1 MGELDKCPPR
11 SARAAGKC
19 GKELTKST
27 EMCAKVRSEEDELLG
42 SQTDEE
48 SSATAL
54 RIREELARR
63 RLSRQWLADEARVSL
78 STLEKA
84 LSGQRPFTLATVVRL
99 EGALGVALRGRA
111 PESGAA
117 EGNTALAAEE
127 MGAYSRAAVRWLEG
141 EYLTLR
147 RSFSEPGAVYAYRT
161 LIAWDEDTH
170 CLAFHESS
178 RLDQGFEQHGFV
190 SFPHLSGHIYLVT
203 NVEGQYRIAILGRP
217 SPQGALYGVLTTLAA
232 GAGAQL
238 TPTAT
243 PIALLP
249 ISRRS
254 ESEFGLIRA
263 GDKCHDEYA
272 EHVDA
277 VTRRGY
283 AFFPA

>member
-1 MGELDKCPPR
+1 M
-11 SARAAGKC
+11 
-19 GKELTKST
+19 
-27 EMCAKVRSEEDELLG
+27 LG

-48 SSATAL
+48 SEATAL

-84 LSGQRPFTLATVVRL
+84 LSGHRPFTLATVVRL
-99 EGALGVALRGRA
+99 EGALGVALRAGKA
-111 PESGAA
+111 PEPGVD
-117 EGNTALAAEE
+117 NTGLAAEE
-127 MGAYSRAAVRWLEG
+127 MGAYARAAVRWLEG

-147 RSFSEPGAVYAYRT
+147 RSFGEPGAIYAYRT
-161 LIAWDEDTH
+161 LIAWDEATH

-178 RLDQGFEQHGFV
+178 RLDRSFEQHGFV

-203 NVEGQYRIAILGRP
+203 HVEGQYRIAILGRP
-217 SPQGALYGVLTTLAA
+217 TPQGALNGVLTTLAA

-249 ISRRS
+249 ISRRT
-254 ESEFGLIRA
+254 ESEFGLIRP
-263 GDKCHDEYA
+263 GDRCHGEYA
-272 EHVDA
+272 EHVAA
-277 VTRRGY
+277 VTERGY
-283 AFFPA
+283 ALFPV

>member
-1 MGELDKCPPR
+1 M
-11 SARAAGKC
+11 
-19 GKELTKST
+19 
-27 EMCAKVRSEEDELLG
+27 LG

-63 RLSRQWLADEARVSL
+63 RLSRQWLADEAKVSL

-84 LSGQRPFTLATVVRL
+84 LSGHRPFTLATVVRL
-99 EGALGVALRGRA
+99 ETALGVALRGVKP
-111 PESGAA
+111 PERNLDS
-117 EGNTALAAEE
+117 TTLAADEL
-127 MGAYSRAAVRWLEG
+127 GAYSRAAVHWLEG

-147 RSFSEPGAVYAYRT
+147 PSFSEAGSVYAYRT
-161 LIAWDEDTH
+161 MIAWDEETH

-178 RLDQGFEQHGFV
+178 RLDRGFEQHGFV

-217 SPQGALYGVLTTLAA
+217 SRDGALNGVLTTLAA

-238 TPTAT
+238 TPTST

-249 ISRRS
+249 ISRR
-254 ESEFGLIRA
+254 EEAEFGLIRP
-263 GDKCHDEYA
+263 GDRCHDEYA
-272 EHVDA
+272 AHVAA
-277 VTRRGY
+277 VTERGF
-283 AFFPA
+283 ALFPV

>member
-1 MGELDKCPPR
+1 
-11 SARAAGKC
+11 
-19 GKELTKST
+19 
-27 EMCAKVRSEEDELLG
+27 VLG

-99 EGALGVALRGRA
+99 EGALGVALRAGKA
-111 PESGAA
+111 PEPGA
-117 EGNTALAAEE
+117 EGAGLAPEQ
-127 MGAYSRAAVRWLEG
+127 MGAYARAAVRWLEG

-147 RSFSEPGAVYAYRT
+147 RSFSEPGAIYAYRT
-161 LIAWDEDTH
+161 LLDWDDDQH
-170 CLAFHESS
+170 CLTFSESS
-178 RLDQGFEQHGFV
+178 RLDRGFEQHGFV

-217 SPQGALYGVLTTLAA
+217 SPQGCLNGVLTTLAA

-249 ISRRS
+249 MSRR
-254 ESEFGLIRA
+254 EVSEFGLIRR
-263 GDKCHDEYA
+263 GDKCHEEYA
-272 EHVDA
+272 QQVAA
-277 VTRRGY
+277 VTERGY
-283 AFFPA
+283 ALFPV

>member
-1 MGELDKCPPR
+1 M
-11 SARAAGKC
+11 
-19 GKELTKST
+19 
-27 EMCAKVRSEEDELLG
+27 LG
-42 SQTDEE
+42 SQTEEE
-48 SSATAL
+48 SNATAL

-63 RLSRQWLADEARVSL
+63 RLSRQWLADEAKVSL

-84 LSGQRPFTLATVVRL
+84 LSGHRPFTLATVVRL
-99 EGALGVALRGRA
+99 EGALGVTLRGGKA
-111 PESGAA
+111 PERSLDSG
-117 EGNTALAAEE
+117 TLAAEE
-127 MGAYSRAAVRWLEG
+127 MGAYSRAAVHWLEG

-147 RSFSEPGAVYAYRT
+147 RSFSEPGSVYAYLT

-178 RLDQGFEQHGFV
+178 RLDRGFEQHGFV

-217 SPQGALYGVLTTLAA
+217 SREGALNGVLTTLAA

-238 TPTAT
+238 TPAST

-254 ESEFGLIRA
+254 ESVVGLIRP
-263 GDKCHDEYA
+263 GDRCHAEYS
-272 EHVDA
+272 EHVA
-277 VTRRGY
+277 TVTERGY
-283 AFFPA
+283 ALFPM

>member
-1 MGELDKCPPR
+1 M
-11 SARAAGKC
+11 
-19 GKELTKST
+19 
-27 EMCAKVRSEEDELLG
+27 LG

-48 SSATAL
+48 SSVTAL

-84 LSGQRPFTLATVVRL
+84 LSGHRPFTLATVVRL
-99 EGALGVALRGRA
+99 ESALGVPLRGGKP
-111 PESGAA
+111 PERSLDSS
-117 EGNTALAAEE
+117 TLAAEE
-127 MGAYSRAAVRWLEG
+127 MGAYSRAAVHWLEG

-147 RSFSEPGAVYAYRT
+147 RSFSEAGSVYAYRT
-161 LIAWDEDTH
+161 QIAWDEDTH

-178 RLDQGFEQHGFV
+178 RVDQSFEQHGFV

-203 NVEGQYRIAILGRP
+203 NVQGQYRIAILGRP
-217 SPQGALYGVLTTLAA
+217 TPQGTLNGVLTTLAA

-249 ISRRS
+249 ISRRT
-254 ESEFGLIRA
+254 EAEFGLIRP

-272 EHVDA
+272 EHVGA
-277 VTRRGY
+277 VTERGY
-283 AFFPA
+283 ALFPG

>member
-1 MGELDKCPPR
+1 MI
-11 SARAAGKC
+11 
-19 GKELTKST
+19 
-27 EMCAKVRSEEDELLG
+27 G

-84 LSGQRPFTLATVVRL
+84 LSGHRPFTLATVVRL
-99 EGALGVALRGRA
+99 ESALGVALRGGGP
-111 PESGAA
+111 PERNLDS
-117 EGNTALAAEE
+117 TTLAADE
-127 MGAYSRAAVRWLEG
+127 MGAYSRAAVHWLEG

-147 RSFSEPGAVYAYRT
+147 RSFSERGSVYAYRT
-161 LIAWDEDTH
+161 LIAWDEDSH

-178 RLDQGFEQHGFV
+178 RLDHGFEQHGHV

-217 SPQGALYGVLTTLAA
+217 SRDGALYGVLTTLAA

-238 TPTAT
+238 TPAST

-249 ISRRS
+249 ISRRA
-254 ESEFGLIRA
+254 EAEFGLIRP
-263 GDKCHDEYA
+263 GDRCHDEYA
-272 EHVDA
+272 EHVAA
-277 VTRRGY
+277 VTDRGY
-283 AFFPA
+283 ALFPM

>member
-1 MGELDKCPPR
+1 M
-11 SARAAGKC
+11 
-19 GKELTKST
+19 
-27 EMCAKVRSEEDELLG
+27 LG
-42 SQTDEE
+42 SQSDEE

-99 EGALGVALRGRA
+99 EGALGVALRGKGQER
-111 PESGAA
+111 AA
-117 EGNTALAAEE
+117 EGSALASEE
-127 MGAYSRAAVRWLEG
+127 MGAYARAAVRWLEG

-147 RSFSEPGAVYAYRT
+147 RSFSEPGAIYSYRT
-161 LIAWDEDTH
+161 LIAWDDESG

-178 RLDQGFEQHGFV
+178 RLDRGFEQHGFV

-217 SPQGALYGVLTTLAA
+217 SPQGALNGVLTTLAA

-243 PIALLP
+243 PIVLLP
-249 ISRRS
+249 MNRRE
-254 ESEFGLIRA
+254 ESEFGLIRP
-263 GDKCHDEYA
+263 GDRCHDEYA
-272 EHVDA
+272 EHVAD

-283 AFFPA
+283 ALFPV

>member
-1 MGELDKCPPR
+1 
-11 SARAAGKC
+11 
-19 GKELTKST
+19 
-27 EMCAKVRSEEDELLG
+27 VLG

-99 EGALGVALRGRA
+99 EGALGVALRAGHSAKAGADASGALA
-111 PESGAA
+111 PED
-117 EGNTALAAEE
+117 
-127 MGAYSRAAVRWLEG
+127 MGAYSRAAVHWLEG

-147 RSFSEPGAVYAYRT
+147 RSFSEAGAVYAYRT
-161 LIAWDEDTH
+161 LIAWDEATH

-178 RLDQGFEQHGFV
+178 RLDQSFEQHGFV

-217 SPQGALYGVLTTLAA
+217 SPQGALNGVLTTLAA

-249 ISRRS
+249 TSRRA
-254 ESEFGLIRA
+254 ESQFGLIRP
-263 GDKCHDEYA
+263 GDRCHDEYA
-272 EHVDA
+272 EHVAA
-277 VTRRGY
+277 VTERGY
-283 AFFPA
+283 ALFPA

>member
-1 MGELDKCPPR
+1 MI
-11 SARAAGKC
+11 
-19 GKELTKST
+19 
-27 EMCAKVRSEEDELLG
+27 G

-63 RLSRQWLADEARVSL
+63 RLSRQWLADEAKVSL

-84 LSGQRPFTLATVVRL
+84 LSGHRPFTLATVVRL
-99 EGALGVALRGRA
+99 EGALGVVLRGGKA
-111 PESGAA
+111 PERHLDSG
-117 EGNTALAAEE
+117 TLAAEE
-127 MGAYSRAAVRWLEG
+127 LGAYSRAAVHWLEG

-147 RSFSEPGAVYAYRT
+147 RSFSEAGAVYAYRI

-203 NVEGQYRIAILGRP
+203 NVEGQYRVAILGRP
-217 SPQGALYGVLTTLAA
+217 TPQGCLNGILTTLAA

-249 ISRRS
+249 MSRRS

-272 EHVDA
+272 EHVGA
-277 VTRRGY
+277 VTERGY
-283 AFFPA
+283 ALFPE

>member
-1 MGELDKCPPR
+1 M
-11 SARAAGKC
+11 
-19 GKELTKST
+19 
-27 EMCAKVRSEEDELLG
+27 LG

-99 EGALGVALRGRA
+99 EAALGVVLRATALDLG
-111 PESGAA
+111 PEANASLAAA
-117 EGNTALAAEE
+117 EL
-127 MGAYSRAAVRWLEG
+127 GAYSRAAVRWLEG

-147 RSFSEPGAVYAYRT
+147 RSFSESGAIYSYRT
-161 LIAWDEDTH
+161 LIAWDEDCH

-178 RLDQGFEQHGFV
+178 RLDRGFEQNGFV

-217 SPQGALYGVLTTLAA
+217 TPQGCLNGVLTTLAA

-243 PIALLP
+243 AIALLP
-249 ISRRS
+249 MNRRE
-254 ESEFGLIRA
+254 ESEFGLIRP
-263 GDKCHDEYA
+263 GDRCHEEYA
-272 EHVDA
+272 QQVAA
-277 VTRRGY
+277 VTERGY
-283 AFFPA
+283 ALFPA